1 MKIKNHFKSLVGVVS
16 VLALAAMACQFEEY
30 ARNGFVT
37 STPPPTM
44 TATAVPTRTPAPTA
58 TPLPGETVRQ
68 WAVSAIASSEH
79 SSADWSAS
87 QATGAPNTLSCGN
100 RRSAWASLD
109 KTSADWLEL
118 RYEKAVYPQAVYIH
132 HSYSPDMV
140 VKVELI
146 DLAGSYHPIYTG
158 QPSVKADCP
167 YKMFILVQ
175 ADYLAVGVRITLDQS
190 TLEADLWDEIDAV
203 ELVGLYSEL
212 PQP

>member
-1 MKIKNHFKSLVGVVS
+1 MKTKNRRRSLVWAAS
-16 VLALAAMACQFEEY
+16 LLALAALACQFDEY

-44 TATAVPTRTPAPTA
+44 TATPVPTRTPAPTA
-58 TPLPGETVRQ
+58 TSLPGETVRQ

-79 SSADWSAS
+79 GNTDWSAS
-87 QATGAPNTLSCGN
+87 QATGAPNTLSCGD

-132 HSYSPDMV
+132 HSYAPDAV

-146 DLAGSYHPIYTG
+146 DLAGGYHPVYSG
-158 QPSVKADCP
+158 KPSVKECP
-167 YKMFILVQ
+167 YRMFLIVQ
-175 ADYLAVGVRITLDQS
+175 ADYLVIGVRITLDQS
-190 TLEADLWDEIDAV
+190 ALEASLWDEIDAV
-203 ELVGLYSEL
+203 ELVGLYSETSM
-212 PQP
+212 P